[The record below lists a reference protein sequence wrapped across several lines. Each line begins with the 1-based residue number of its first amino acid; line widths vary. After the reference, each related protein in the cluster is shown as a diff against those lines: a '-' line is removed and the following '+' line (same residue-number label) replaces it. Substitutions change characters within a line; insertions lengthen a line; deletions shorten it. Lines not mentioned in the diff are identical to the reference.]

1 MEKPSERDTL
11 EVELIL
17 VEPEPEISELMEPE
31 VNSRPLTEELEI
43 PEAEEIPL
51 ETISLLPEEIEI
63 EF

>member
-1 MEKPSERDTL
+1 MEKPSERETL
-11 EVELIL
+11 EVELIF

-43 PEAEEIPL
+43 PERVESES
-51 ETISLLPEEIEI
+51 EMISLPEETEI